1 MEKLFGTDGIRGV
14 ANAFPMDVETAVMAG
29 RAVAHS
35 ARSDNDDK
43 KLIVIGQD
51 TRLSGD
57 MIAQAVGAGVCSAGL
72 NVSFLG
78 VIPTPAVAYLA
89 AQNGAAAGVVIS
101 ASHNPFADNG
111 IKVFDGHGYKLSD
124 QAESQIEAL
133 MQKGPSETI
142 FKAAPH
148 GMGQIR
154 SIKNP
159 GTRYIDFLQNCVPQ
173 LALNG
178 LTIALDCA
186 NGATFEVAPELFRR
200 LGAKVIP
207 ISCSP
212 NGINI
217 NDHCGSQHPEAMA
230 RCVVENQ
237 ADLGL
242 AFDGDG
248 DRLIAVDEAGSVLT
262 GDQIMAVC
270 AHDLKSKGC
279 LTNNTVVSTVMSNMG
294 FHQAMKK
301 LGINLY
307 ATKVG
312 DRYVMQ
318 EMVVRNAVLG
328 GEDSGHM
335 IFRDKHTTGDGILAA
350 LRLLDAMQTAARPL
364 SQLSQIMT
372 VFPQVLINVDVRSK
386 PDLDSVPQIG
396 EVIHKVETEL
406 GEQGRVLVRYSG
418 TQPQC
423 RVMVEGPTKERTMA
437 CSQQI
442 AEVVRRVLGQED

>member
-14 ANAFPMDVETAVMAG
+14 ANTHPMDVETAVMAG
-29 RAVAHS
+29 RAIAYH
-35 ARSDNDDK
+35 ARSGDDEK
-43 KLIVIGQD
+43 NLIIIGQD

-57 MIAQAVGAGVCSAGL
+57 MIAQAVGAGICSAGL

-89 AQNGAAAGVVIS
+89 AQNRAAAGVVIS

-124 QAESQIEAL
+124 QAEYQIEAL

-154 SIKNP
+154 SMKNSSA
-159 GTRYIDFLQNCVPQ
+159 RYIDFLRDSVPQ
-173 LALNG
+173 LTLKG

-217 NDHCGSQHPEAMA
+217 NDHCGSQHPQAMA
-230 RCVVENQ
+230 TCVVENR

-248 DRLIAVDEAGSVLT
+248 DRLIVVDEIGSVLT

-279 LTNNTVVSTVMSNMG
+279 LRNNTVVSTVMSNMG
-294 FHQAMKK
+294 FHQAMKS
-301 LGINLY
+301 LGISLY
-307 ATKVG
+307 TTQVG
-312 DRYVMQ
+312 DRYVVQ
-318 EMVVRNAVLG
+318 EMVARDAILG
-328 GEDSGHM
+328 GEDSGHL
-335 IFRDKHTTGDGILAA
+335 IFRDKHTTGDGIMAA
-350 LRLLDAMQTAARPL
+350 LRLLDAMQSAARPL
-364 SQLSQIMT
+364 SRLAQIMT
-372 VFPQVLINVDVRSK
+372 VFPQILINVDVHSK
-386 PDLDSVPQIG
+386 PDLDSVPEIG
-396 EVIHKVETEL
+396 AAIHKVGKEL

-423 RVMVEGPTKERTMA
+423 RVMVEGPTKERTLA
-437 CSQQI
+437 CCRQI
-442 AEVVRRVLGQED
+442 SEVVRRVLGQ